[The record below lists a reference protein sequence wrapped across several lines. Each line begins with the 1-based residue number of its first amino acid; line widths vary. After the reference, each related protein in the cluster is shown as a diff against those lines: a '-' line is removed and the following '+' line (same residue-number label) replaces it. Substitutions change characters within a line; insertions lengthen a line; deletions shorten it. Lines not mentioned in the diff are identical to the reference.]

1 MMNFD
6 STISFIKS
14 CVQSRFRSFN
24 VVFDPQGITDMQ
36 MLGEYLLSEALSY
49 QAGDNYDLAGDAGWY
64 GISDYTMEP
73 AANGMRYNFTW
84 YDTAGAV
91 QQIMNRRKTLLEQS
105 PVYPNE
111 PPLDLIRRLFLYLA
125 RNCQYDA
132 TLTTDG
138 LFRNGI
144 YDCLINQRAVCQGF
158 AATMAFLLDGYQD
171 ALEVRMIQGYE
182 VSNLQFYPH
191 CINLV
196 KYNGVSY
203 FIDLT
208 AAVHL
213 HDSDSDVTDAELL
226 RFCMTVHGDFNN
238 KVLTDYLQLPNFL
251 RLEFLRKYPIASESI
266 DWTT

>member
-1 MMNFD
+1 MMNFENA
-6 STISFIKS
+6 ISAIRRWAGVRVGTFD
-14 CVQSRFRSFN
+14 VQL
-24 VVFDPQGITDMQ
+24 DPQGITDMQ
-36 MLGEYLLSEALSY
+36 MLGEYLLSEALAY
-49 QAGDNYDLAGDAGWY
+49 QFSDNASMLGDTGWY
-64 GISDYTMEP
+64 GIADYNIIP
-73 AANGMRYNFTW
+73 LSSGIRYSFTW
-84 YDTAGAV
+84 YDGGSKPSS
-91 QQIMNRRKTLLEQS
+91 IMAIKRSLLEQN
-105 PVYPNE
+105 PLYPNE
-111 PPLDLIRRLFLYLA
+111 PPLDLIKRLFLYFA

-132 TLTTDG
+132 TLTESG
-138 LFRNGI
+138 LVRNGI

-158 AATMAFLLDGYQD
+158 AAAMAFLLDGYKD
-171 ALEVRMIQGYE
+171 LEVRMIQGYE

-213 HDSDSDVTDAELL
+213 HDSNSDVTDAELL

-251 RLEFLRKYPIASESI
+251 RLEFLRKYPIAAESI